1 MLAAQRTYIVAIA
14 TFVIVASLSF
24 YAFRDQGVFVVA
36 RIARPY
42 VNPDPDTEPLSLT
55 LSVGR
60 RTQPSATR
68 LPVCLRP

>member
-14 TFVIVASLSF
+14 TFVIVATLSF

-36 RIARPY
+36 RITRPY
-42 VNPDPDTEPLSLT
+42 VHPGPAIEPLSLT
-55 LSVGR
+55 ISAGL
-60 RTQPSATR
+60 RTQPSETR